1 VFVTKIFHPNVSA
14 SGEICVNTL
23 KRDWSP
29 ALGIKHILLT
39 IKCLLI
45 VPNPDSALN
54 DEAGKMLS
62 DRYEDYCQRAAS
74 WTAIHASSK
83 KERDVYSQHRA
94 SLAAATAS
102 TASTAS
108 TTASTAADTEIL
120 VDAAA
125 ADAARSAST
134 LAIDGAPTND
144 SANADASSQ
153 LAADGGA
160 DADNE
165 DEDGEGA
172 IDKEN
177 NKSNEPIAAARLA
190 AQSDVP
196 AAKKPKSA
204 ASVAKPTAAAAAKK
218 KLNRRL

>member
-1 VFVTKIFHPNVSA
+1 MTKIFHPNVSA

-39 IKCLLI
+39 VKCLLI

-62 DRYEDYCQRAAS
+62 ERYEDYCQRAAS
-74 WTAIHASSK
+74 WTSIHASSK
-83 KERDVYSQHRA
+83 KERDLYSQYRA
-94 SLAAATAS
+94 SLAAANAS

-108 TTASTAADTEIL
+108 TADNEIQVDASAADT
-120 VDAAA
+120 
-125 ADAARSAST
+125 ARSASS

-153 LAADGGA
+153 LVQTDGA
-160 DADNE
+160 DADAD

-204 ASVAKPTAAAAAKK
+204 ASVAAKPTAAAAKK